1 MTRIAPVRNLKYY
14 FVLRYTWNWGI
25 YMNNLLTMF
34 IVVLIYHS
42 GAKKKKGID
51 FGARNELI
59 PARRWMYLSLIYVGS
74 S

>member
-1 MTRIAPVRNLKYY
+1 MTRTAPTRNLKYY
-14 FVLRYTWNWGI
+14 SVLRYTWNWGI
-25 YMNNLLTMF
+25 CMNNLLTMF
-34 IVVLIYHS
+34 IVVLIYHF
-42 GAKKKKGID
+42 GAQNKRID